1 MNKYKD
7 GDVVI
12 HSTLE
17 SGEGWHFEFK
27 ILDPSDKRM

>member
-1 MNKYKD
+1 MFKNID

-17 SGEGWHFEFK
+17 SGEDLLAQLFIREQTY
-27 ILDPSDKRM
+27 

>member
-1 MNKYKD
+1 MYKYID

-17 SGEGWHFEFK
+17 SGEDMVIK
-27 ILDPSDKRM
+27 DQ